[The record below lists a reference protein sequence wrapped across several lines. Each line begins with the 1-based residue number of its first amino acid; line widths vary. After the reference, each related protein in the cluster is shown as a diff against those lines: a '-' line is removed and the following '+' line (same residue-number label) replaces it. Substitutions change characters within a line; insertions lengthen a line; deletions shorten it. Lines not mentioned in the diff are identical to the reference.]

1 MQELNNE
8 DQKETTLNSIRRKY
22 KGRGRRKKIN
32 SESEINSTTT
42 REIIFQSEVV
52 QQKQI
57 QPIIQ
62 AEKIIINE
70 DSNNRRALA
79 MSLPIESNTKIT
91 KTRTLFEDGDAG
103 KSRRQQIII
112 TKNVI
117 NESSGTKNNSRNT
130 SERKEERAESR
141 SRRGNEERGK
151 IISIKNISTNSSTTN
166 INERSSNKGNITR
179 NLSQGKIVEIKQ
191 EINNGQ
197 RQNSRDGSTSRK
209 NAISQADTYQRNTS
223 GDGRSSRK
231 NIISQVD
238 TYQRNSSGD
247 GRGSRKNIIKQVDI
261 HQRNT
266 SGDGRSS
273 RKNIINQVDTY
284 QRNTSGDGRSS
295 RKNIIKQ
302 VDTYQR
308 NTDGDGKSSR
318 KNIIKQVDTYQR
330 NTDGDGRSSRKN
342 IIKQVDT
349 YQEQNFRDRNK
360 NQGRSELNTSQRANS
375 RSGSQNS
382 KGHVTKEYTTNTT
395 TINRRSGGNPFK
407 DNTNETTIK
416 KLHQNYSFYQD
427 PKSRTMTNMGYHA
440 SNNNK
445 ISIKEYDSNK
455 RSSRNS
461 SSTKK
466 NNEKVEPNT
475 IKVNKVLVANKDN
488 NNNRKIYSIKTT
500 PIIKTNN
507 NNYNTNNYNKINNK
521 YDTNTNKANNSIA
534 SKLAINELKP
544 KEINPF
550 ASMKN
555 FYKKDNLS
563 FHIINESVKKQK
575 KPYVLHVRK
584 LERISS
590 NSKLRRSCYNE
601 KEPITH
607 NLNYKSVIVKRA
619 SETNL
624 LSKKNNENK
633 LNNNI
638 LVIDT
643 SKKDINKS
651 GKLAKKQIYVNPKK
665 NDILKSNKIQ
675 SNTNM
680 RMSYNNSNNNN
691 KYNTAIKTKD
701 ATSNDI
707 HYKML
712 SVKNISEEENLIKE
726 KDVANRM
733 SYLNNIFKLNQGK
746 QELNERQNL
755 AKTQIYDTNR
765 KSDILKSAKNQSNIN
780 SNTKM
785 RTSYNSDMKKNNSLS
800 NDIHYKMLTVKNVSE
815 EENLINEKD
824 IANRMSFLNSI
835 FKINTGRPEL
845 NKTEKITKVPVYD
858 TQRKSDIIKSNK
870 VQTNSHMRMSYN
882 NNGNNKYNTVIKTKD
897 ATSNDIHHKILSISN
912 LSEEENLINEKDIA
926 NRMSYLN
933 NIFKLNQGKQELN
946 ERQNLTKTQTY
957 DTNRKNDIIKPESL
971 KSYIN
976 TNTKMR
982 TSYNSDMKKN
992 NSLSN
997 DIHYKMLTVKNLS
1010 EEENLINEE
1019 DVANRLNYLHS
1030 IFKINTENNNLNQ
1043 NSYKKSEIT
1052 KSTYTSKRSNRKIFN
1067 SGNLGTDSQNLEIKK
1082 TQSIKYGSRSNSRGN
1097 SRSNSI
1103 SNYENVNESTF
1114 TTTKPI
1120 RRTTSEIEFSQRRR
1134 EKKI

>member
-330 NTDGDGRSSRKN
+330 NTDGDGKSSRKN

-395 TINRRSGGNPFK
+395 TINRRSGGNPFI
-407 DNTNETTIK
+407 DNTNEKTIK

-445 ISIKEYDSNK
+445 ITIKESDNNK
-455 RSSRNS
+455 HSSRNS

-466 NNEKVEPNT
+466 NNEKMEPNT
-475 IKVNKVLVANKDN
+475 IKVNKVLVVNKD

-507 NNYNTNNYNKINNK
+507 NNYNTNNFNKINNK

-680 RMSYNNSNNNN
+680 RMSYNNNSNNNN

-835 FKINTGRPEL
+835 FKINTGRLEL
-845 NKTEKITKVPVYD
+845 NKAEKITKVPVYD

-912 LSEEENLINEKDIA
+912 LSEEENLINE
-926 NRMSYLN
+926 
-933 NIFKLNQGKQELN
+933 
-946 ERQNLTKTQTY
+946 
-957 DTNRKNDIIKPESL
+957 
-971 KSYIN
+971 
-976 TNTKMR
+976 
-982 TSYNSDMKKN
+982 
-992 NSLSN
+992 
-997 DIHYKMLTVKNLS
+997 
-1010 EEENLINEE
+1010 E

-1052 KSTYTSKRSNRKIFN
+1052 KSTYTSKRSNRKIFS
-1067 SGNLGTDSQNLEIKK
+1067 SGNLGSDSQNLEIKK

>member
-22 KGRGRRKKIN
+22 KGRGRQKKIN

-70 DSNNRRALA
+70 DSNDRRALA

-209 NAISQADTYQRNTS
+209 NAINQADTYQRNTS
-223 GDGRSSRK
+223 GDGRNSRK

-266 SGDGRSS
+266 SGDGRST

-308 NTDGDGKSSR
+308 NTDGDSKSSR

-395 TINRRSGGNPFK
+395 TINRRSGGNPFI
-407 DNTNETTIK
+407 DNTNEKTIK

-445 ISIKEYDSNK
+445 ITIKESDNNK
-455 RSSRNS
+455 HSSRNS

-475 IKVNKVLVANKDN
+475 IKVNKVLVVNKD

-500 PIIKTNN
+500 PIMKANN
-507 NNYNTNNYNKINNK
+507 NNYNTNNFNKINNK

-607 NLNYKSVIVKRA
+607 NLNYKSVIVKRE

-651 GKLAKKQIYVNPKK
+651 GKLAKKQIHVNPKK

-680 RMSYNNSNNNN
+680 RMSYNNNSNNNNNN

-765 KSDILKSAKNQSNIN
+765 KSDILKSSKNQSNIN

-824 IANRMSFLNSI
+824 IANRMS
-835 FKINTGRPEL
+835 
-845 NKTEKITKVPVYD
+845 
-858 TQRKSDIIKSNK
+858 
-870 VQTNSHMRMSYN
+870 
-882 NNGNNKYNTVIKTKD
+882 
-897 ATSNDIHHKILSISN
+897 
-912 LSEEENLINEKDIA
+912 
-926 NRMSYLN
+926 YLN

-946 ERQNLTKTQTY
+946 EKQYLAKTQIY
-957 DTNRKNDIIKPESL
+957 DTNRKSDIIKPESL
-971 KSYIN
+971 KSNIN

-1010 EEENLINEE
+1010 EEENLIDEE
-1019 DVANRLNYLHS
+1019 DVANRLNYLHN

-1043 NSYKKSEIT
+1043 NSYKKNDIT
-1052 KSTYTSKRSNRKIFN
+1052 KSTYTSKRSNRKIF
-1067 SGNLGTDSQNLEIKK
+1067 SSDNLGSDSQNLEIKK

>member
-273 RKNIINQVDTY
+273 RKNIINQVDTN

-302 VDTYQR
+302 VDTYQ
-308 NTDGDGKSSR
+308 
-318 KNIIKQVDTYQR
+318 
-330 NTDGDGRSSRKN
+330 
-342 IIKQVDT
+342 
-349 YQEQNFRDRNK
+349 EQNFRERNK

-395 TINRRSGGNPFK
+395 TINRRSGGNPFI
-407 DNTNETTIK
+407 DNTNEKTIK

-466 NNEKVEPNT
+466 NNEKMEPNT
-475 IKVNKVLVANKDN
+475 IKVNKVLVVNKD

-500 PIIKTNN
+500 PIMKANN
-507 NNYNTNNYNKINNK
+507 NNYNTNNFNKINNK

-651 GKLAKKQIYVNPKK
+651 GKLAKKQIHVNPKK

-835 FKINTGRPEL
+835 FKINTGRLEL
-845 NKTEKITKVPVYD
+845 NKAEKITKVPVYD

-946 ERQNLTKTQTY
+946 EKQYLAKTQIY
-957 DTNRKNDIIKPESL
+957 DTNRKSDIIKPESL
-971 KSYIN
+971 KSNIN

-1052 KSTYTSKRSNRKIFN
+1052 KSTYTSKRSNRKIFS
-1067 SGNLGTDSQNLEIKK
+1067 SGNLGSDSQNLEIKK

>member
-197 RQNSRDGSTSRK
+197 RQNSRDDSTSRK

-266 SGDGRSS
+266 SGDGRNS

-308 NTDGDGKSSR
+308 NTDGDGKNSR

-395 TINRRSGGNPFK
+395 TINRRSGGNPFI
-407 DNTNETTIK
+407 DNTNEKTIK

-466 NNEKVEPNT
+466 K
-475 IKVNKVLVANKDN
+475 
-488 NNNRKIYSIKTT
+488 
-500 PIIKTNN
+500 
-507 NNYNTNNYNKINNK
+507 
-521 YDTNTNKANNSIA
+521 
-534 SKLAINELKP
+534 
-544 KEINPF
+544 
-550 ASMKN
+550 
-555 FYKKDNLS
+555 
-563 FHIINESVKKQK
+563 
-575 KPYVLHVRK
+575 
-584 LERISS
+584 
-590 NSKLRRSCYNE
+590 
-601 KEPITH
+601 
-607 NLNYKSVIVKRA
+607 
-619 SETNL
+619 
-624 LSKKNNENK
+624 
-633 LNNNI
+633 
-638 LVIDT
+638 
-643 SKKDINKS
+643 
-651 GKLAKKQIYVNPKK
+651 
-665 NDILKSNKIQ
+665 
-675 SNTNM
+675 
-680 RMSYNNSNNNN
+680 
-691 KYNTAIKTKD
+691 
-701 ATSNDI
+701 
-707 HYKML
+707 
-712 SVKNISEEENLIKE
+712 
-726 KDVANRM
+726 
-733 SYLNNIFKLNQGK
+733 
-746 QELNERQNL
+746 
-755 AKTQIYDTNR
+755 
-765 KSDILKSAKNQSNIN
+765 
-780 SNTKM
+780 
-785 RTSYNSDMKKNNSLS
+785 
-800 NDIHYKMLTVKNVSE
+800 
-815 EENLINEKD
+815 
-824 IANRMSFLNSI
+824 
-835 FKINTGRPEL
+835 
-845 NKTEKITKVPVYD
+845 
-858 TQRKSDIIKSNK
+858 
-870 VQTNSHMRMSYN
+870 
-882 NNGNNKYNTVIKTKD
+882 
-897 ATSNDIHHKILSISN
+897 
-912 LSEEENLINEKDIA
+912 
-926 NRMSYLN
+926 
-933 NIFKLNQGKQELN
+933 
-946 ERQNLTKTQTY
+946 
-957 DTNRKNDIIKPESL
+957 
-971 KSYIN
+971 
-976 TNTKMR
+976 
-982 TSYNSDMKKN
+982 
-992 NSLSN
+992 
-997 DIHYKMLTVKNLS
+997 
-1010 EEENLINEE
+1010 
-1019 DVANRLNYLHS
+1019 
-1030 IFKINTENNNLNQ
+1030 
-1043 NSYKKSEIT
+1043 
-1052 KSTYTSKRSNRKIFN
+1052 
-1067 SGNLGTDSQNLEIKK
+1067 
-1082 TQSIKYGSRSNSRGN
+1082 
-1097 SRSNSI
+1097 
-1103 SNYENVNESTF
+1103 
-1114 TTTKPI
+1114 
-1120 RRTTSEIEFSQRRR
+1120 
-1134 EKKI
+1134 

>member
-1 MQELNNE
+1 M
-8 DQKETTLNSIRRKY
+8 IA
-22 KGRGRRKKIN
+22 IN
-32 SESEINSTTT
+32 A
-42 REIIFQSEVV
+42 Q
-52 QQKQI
+52 
-57 QPIIQ
+57 
-62 AEKIIINE
+62 
-70 DSNNRRALA
+70 
-79 MSLPIESNTKIT
+79 
-91 KTRTLFEDGDAG
+91 
-103 KSRRQQIII
+103 
-112 TKNVI
+112 
-117 NESSGTKNNSRNT
+117 
-130 SERKEERAESR
+130 
-141 SRRGNEERGK
+141 
-151 IISIKNISTNSSTTN
+151 
-166 INERSSNKGNITR
+166 
-179 NLSQGKIVEIKQ
+179 VEIH
-191 EINNGQ
+191 
-197 RQNSRDGSTSRK
+197 
-209 NAISQADTYQRNTS
+209 
-223 GDGRSSRK
+223 
-231 NIISQVD
+231 
-238 TYQRNSSGD
+238 
-247 GRGSRKNIIKQVDI
+247 
-261 HQRNT
+261 HQR
-266 SGDGRSS
+266 
-273 RKNIINQVDTY
+273 
-284 QRNTSGDGRSS
+284 
-295 RKNIIKQ
+295 
-302 VDTYQR
+302 
-308 NTDGDGKSSR
+308 
-318 KNIIKQVDTYQR
+318 
-330 NTDGDGRSSRKN
+330 
-342 IIKQVDT
+342 
-349 YQEQNFRDRNK
+349 
-360 NQGRSELNTSQRANS
+360 
-375 RSGSQNS
+375 
-382 KGHVTKEYTTNTT
+382 
-395 TINRRSGGNPFK
+395 
-407 DNTNETTIK
+407 
-416 KLHQNYSFYQD
+416 
-427 PKSRTMTNMGYHA
+427 
-440 SNNNK
+440 
-445 ISIKEYDSNK
+445 
-455 RSSRNS
+455 
-461 SSTKK
+461 KK

-500 PIIKTNN
+500 PIMKSNN

-835 FKINTGRPEL
+835 FKINTGRQEL
-845 NKTEKITKVPVYD
+845 NKTDKINKAPVYD

-882 NNGNNKYNTVIKTKD
+882 NINNKYNNVIKTKD

-997 DIHYKMLTVKNLS
+997 DIHYKMLKVKNLS

-1019 DVANRLNYLHS
+1019 DVANRLNYLHN

-1043 NSYKKSEIT
+1043 NSYKKNDIT
-1052 KSTYTSKRSNRKIFN
+1052 KSTYTSKRSNRKIFS

-1114 TTTKPI
+1114 TTKPI